1 MSDAQDW
8 VTFLL
13 ALATLLGVLIGWLH
27 LVHPRILRGR
37 SEVTAIRDSILGR
50 DAIVDSITGREIEP
64 ALPGVGVRLAAT
76 EEHLGVLAESVA
88 SLVLMHERI
97 DRVEMHDKVQDGRID
112 KLEEASVER
121 IVSRAESAAG
131 WRAMEEAIKA
141 EPDVV
146 VDDRPDPP
154 MSR

>member
-1 MSDAQDW
+1 MSDAQNW

-13 ALATLLGVLIGWLH
+13 ALATLLGVLVGWFR
-27 LVHPRILRGR
+27 LVRPRILRGR
-37 SEVTAIRDSILGR
+37 SEVTAIHDSILGR

-76 EEHLGVLAESVA
+76 EEHLGVLAQAVATIAESHVR
-88 SLVLMHERI
+88 LEDHEQRLT
-97 DRVEMHDKVQDGRID
+97 R
-112 KLEEASVER
+112 LEEASVER

>member
-1 MSDAQDW
+1 MSDAQNW

-13 ALATLLGVLIGWLH
+13 GLAALLGVLVGWLRW
-27 LVHPRILRGR
+27 VRPRIRRGK

-76 EEHLGVLAESVA
+76 EKHLGVLAESVA

-97 DRVEMHDKVQDGRID
+97 DRVEMHDKVQDARID

-131 WRAMEEAIKA
+131 WRAMEEAVKA
-141 EPDVV
+141 TPDHV